1 MPYQTVYKKIYDIV
15 NTLNKQI
22 ICFFEV
28 TKYLSKYNFIFNEK
42 FFLVY
47 FIIIKTIIIFNKIT
61 SGLIN
66 FRSRK
71 QTNTNNNDD
80 DNDMTPP
87 CLMSYLTM
95 TDNNPTH
102 G

>member
-1 MPYQTVYKKIYDIV
+1 M
-15 NTLNKQI
+15 
-22 ICFFEV
+22 
-28 TKYLSKYNFIFNEK
+28 
-42 FFLVY
+42 Y

-80 DNDMTPP
+80 DNDNDMTPP

-102 G
+102 GEDRNPHRTNPNPTKSSQTKTAQPTSPTR